1 MLYLLKKKG
10 PTTTGVFLEPPSIT
24 LCQTV
29 KDKLDSEEEDFLQN
43 IQGSLMTSKLYDEWI
58 GVPDKVNDEEKLAA
72 VHSLLDKMPPENAA
86 LLRQLFFILYEIKNN
101 SPSNEMSSYHLS
113 VGLAPCLLFMP
124 SSCNNGVT

>member
-72 VHSLLDKMPPENAA
+72 VQRFL
-86 LLRQLFFILYEIKNN
+86 
-101 SPSNEMSSYHLS
+101 
-113 VGLAPCLLFMP
+113 
-124 SSCNNGVT
+124 